1 MKPKIEEAEEAPFL
15 SAEVDSEEEKIW
27 MNPRVSPEAVLCHEG
42 LVIFQL
48 FHWREGREGF

>member
-1 MKPKIEEAEEAPFL
+1 MRPKIEEPEEAPFL

-27 MNPRVSPEAVLCHEG
+27 VDPRVSTETILCHEG

-48 FHWREGREGF
+48 FDWRRRSDD

>member
-1 MKPKIEEAEEAPFL
+1 MRPKIEEPEEAPFL

-27 MNPRVSPEAVLCHEG
+27 VNPRVSTEAILCHEG

-48 FHWREGREGF
+48 FDWRRRSDD